1 MMTKLM
7 MTAALALVLGAGA
20 ASAATLVAE
29 DGAAA
34 PRMQF
39 AQVSPQSRFVQTRI
53 ATPSRYSAFG
63 SSAFPVGSYAGDAN
77 SGNPSVPGAP
87 TATAVNGGGGQ

>member
-20 ASAATLVAE
+20 ASAATTGAE
-29 DGAAA
+29 TEAAA
-34 PRMQF
+34 PHRMQF
-39 AQVSPQSRFVQTRI
+39 AQFTPQSRFSQRQAARWGAV
-53 ATPSRYSAFG
+53 APG
-63 SSAFPVGSYAGDAN
+63 SSAFTVDSFAGNAN

-87 TATAVNGGGGQ
+87 TATTVNGGGS

>member
-20 ASAATLVAE
+20 ASAATVSPDA
-29 DGAAA
+29 GAAA
-34 PRMQF
+34 PHRMQF
-39 AQVSPQSRFVQTRI
+39 AQF
-53 ATPSRYSAFG
+53 TPESRYSQRQAARWGAFAPG
-63 SSAFPVGSYAGDAN
+63 SSAQTVDSFAGNAN

-87 TATAVNGGGGQ
+87 TATTVNGGGS